1 MAKKLGS
8 LVSSDKNFAQSYRSA
23 KKTLGG
29 RVLDA
34 GNIIA
39 KAYSDLGGRETVEWV
54 FDQAEKAGL
63 LDKKGRTGDIL
74 RASRIAYTHVAQF
87 NDARKEGKPW
97 ILDTFKDRF
106 LELHNQANSFD
117 IRGDQD
123 KVQII
128 EHDVQEESTRDIEA
142 LGGADKA
149 IAIRDSY
156 GSTYGVNSVFAD
168 IDPDNDKRSE
178 ELKSAQQSIDNAAIY
193 AQEASFKNYCEEN
206 NIEYRPL
213 SEKVTDVDID
223 MDFYDDRSDTT
234 LPDGISPE
242 EYERDLA
249 ADPETVENT
258 FKALESVGVT
268 GDNVHTTRFGFADKE
283 VDDHVVRAYQE
294 RLHNP
299 EWYKDVDQ
307 WTRQDWQYSAVNG
320 DEDLDNSM
328 VEESTDS
335 TESTATDEAEEKMQ
349 QEEAESAAEYVTD
362 RKDAQSSAQAFGITE
377 PYDADNAQL
386 EEMGKALREGD
397 TDKLADY
404 YRNYLDGN
412 VYAQDINEPGEF
424 IAKKV
429 RGKHNRMANLMA
441 MSTVMPLMNG
451 VNPESI
457 LQMSTNVVLM
467 YALSPQ
473 FRDQLHNIQDKIS
486 HTVKTKNNE
495 MVQKVRNSSFWGS
508 KIQRTEGK
516 IKADTMSAG
525 FAKFQ
530 QACEEGPELPMTS
543 MAASMTKVKLTE
555 DAYEAMRL
563 EGVNPELVLE
573 KHRVVMGKLEESW
586 EKAGLDLGEVND
598 MARDEVARKMAEDP
612 SYGHQFQD
620 GSNGVVRPR
629 RRQQHGEGIHAQSQW
644 QGQWDLRGQGNMVA
658 GVKFFE
664 PRMPVDANNHV
675 AAVATGMATEL
686 RRHIIP
692 DNPKQSAEN
701 INKVL
706 TGIAGGWDLAVD
718 GIDPREYAGEGADP
732 DVRAESAVLMAKC
745 KKAMDVDGLSAGA
758 QDKIVSLALST
769 SQEIM
774 AEEAPEAFATFHSKY
789 DAGFNDNVAAWSAS
803 MQPTARETESPVWT
817 AATRGSAFDTEK
829 TLHAGRP
836 IGPATPLS
844 KRQEIA
850 YNKAVESARDHARE
864 TGQPVNQVYQERGI
878 VPPVEKEHEITG
890 TQRNDAVAER
900 AAEPENK
907 ESDSAEKKSQ
917 FESKIV
923 QAEKKAQADK
933 QDEVKKTDAADK
945 SVDAEGRVES
955 SPVDKRSEIAARR
968 EKELRERRKVRAQ
981 QRKDRAAQSNLQFN
995 TPGGSVNA
1003 ADNVNDRDKK
1013 VIASMR
1019 KVENLAH
1026 PRQSGGT
1033 MRPEGAVSPGSTV
1046 RSENKGR
1053 TDTAN
1058 VMRQKQQQAA
1068 RRPETAPMRAVQPKD
1083 IQAGKDSMTRSNR
1096 TRIDD
1101 PQTLRTPDKEKAF
1114 EVDNQAIKRS
1124 DKPVQPHGDEP
1135 QRPLEK
1141 RQAESYNLRQ
1151 GDYATTEKAR
1161 VREGE
1166 SRSTKARKRLSSTVV
1181 NQTMNKEWGE
1191 DANTAYVDSYHSN
1204 EPDVEPNKFAQ
1215 DREEVA
1221 KKQQVLRQQQQQ
1233 GKQGPEGPSYF

>member
-1 MAKKLGS
+1 MAKKLGA
-8 LVSSDKNFAQSYRSA
+8 LVSSNKDFAQSYKAA

-39 KAYSDLGGRETVEWV
+39 QAYSDLGGRETVEWA
-54 FDQAEKAGL
+54 FDEAEKAGL
-63 LDKKGRTGDIL
+63 LNKQGRVGDVL
-74 RASRIAYTHVAQF
+74 RASRFTYKTVADF
-87 NDARKEGKPW
+87 NDARKAGQPW
-97 ILDTFKDRF
+97 IFETFKDRF
-106 LELHNQANSFD
+106 MDLHTQANNFD
-117 IRGDQD
+117 IRGDKD
-123 KVQII
+123 KVQVI
-128 EHDVQEESTRDIEA
+128 EHDVQEESSRDIAA
-142 LGGADKA
+142 LGGDDKA

-156 GSTYGVNSVFAD
+156 GAKYGTNSVFAD
-168 IDPDNDKRSE
+168 VDSDNDKRSE
-178 ELKSAQQSIDNAAIY
+178 ELKSAHQSIDNAAIY

-206 NIEYRPL
+206 NIDYSPL
-213 SEKVTDVDID
+213 SERVADDID
-223 MDFYDDRSDTT
+223 MDFYDNSSDTT
-234 LPDGISPE
+234 LPEGVSPE
-242 EYERDLA
+242 EYEQNLA
-249 ADPETVENT
+249 ADPATVENT
-258 FKALESVGVT
+258 FKALESAGVT
-268 GDNVHTTRFGFADKE
+268 GDNVRATRFGFTDKQVSE
-283 VDDHVVRAYQE
+283 HVMKAYQE
-294 RLHNP
+294 RLNNP
-299 EWYKDVDQ
+299 EWHKDVDR
-307 WTRQDWQYSAVNG
+307 WARQDWQYSAVNG
-320 DEDLDNSM
+320 DEGLDNL
-328 VEESTDS
+328 VGEESTDS
-335 TESTATDEAEEKMQ
+335 TTTDETEQQQAERD
-349 QEEAESAAEYVTD
+349 EEARSAAEHVES
-362 RKDAQSSAQAFGITE
+362 RQRAQSSAHAVGITE
-377 PYDADNAQL
+377 PYDADNAQI

-441 MSTVMPLMNG
+441 VSTVMPLMNG

-516 IKADTMSAG
+516 IKADTMAAG

-586 EKAGLDLGEVND
+586 EKAGLDLEEVND
-598 MARDEVARKMAEDP
+598 MARDEVARKMAENP

-629 RRQQHGEGIHAQSQW
+629 RRQQQGVGIHAQSQW

-658 GVKFFE
+658 GVNFFE
-664 PRMPVDANNHV
+664 PRLPVDANTHV

-732 DVRAESAVLMAKC
+732 DARAESAVLMAKC
-745 KKAMDVDGLSAGA
+745 KKAMDIDGLSAGA

-774 AEEAPEAFATFHSKY
+774 AEEAPEAFAAFHSKY
-789 DAGFNDNVAAWSAS
+789 DAGFNDNVAQWSAS
-803 MQPTARETESPVWT
+803 MQPTARENESPVWT
-817 AATRGSAFDTEK
+817 AATRGSVFDTEK

-836 IGPATPLS
+836 VGPATPLT
-844 KRQEIA
+844 KRQEAA
-850 YNKAVESARDHARE
+850 YNKDVESARDHARE
-864 TGQPVNQVYQERGI
+864 TGQPVNQVYQDRGI
-878 VPPVEKEHEITG
+878 TPPAEKAKEATG
-890 TQRNDAVAER
+890 TQRDDATDKQEVESERGAES
-900 AAEPENK
+900 ENK
-907 ESDSAEKKSQ
+907 EESHSDKKSQTTHKSEKKKSQ
-917 FESKIV
+917 FDSKIAE
-923 QAEKKAQADK
+923 AEKEKA
-933 QDEVKKTDAADK
+933 
-945 SVDAEGRVES
+945 AEKEGS
-955 SPVDKRSEIAARR
+955 APVDKRSEIMARR
-968 EKELRERRKVRAQ
+968 EKELRERRKTRAQ
-981 QRKDRAAQSNLQFN
+981 QRKSHAVQSNQQF
-995 TPGGSVNA
+995 TVAGES
-1003 ADNVNDRDKK
+1003 ADGADKLSDRDKK

-1026 PRQSGGT
+1026 PSRPQGHRPQGT
-1033 MRPEGAVSPGSTV
+1033 MRPEGAVRPEGSA
-1046 RSENKGR
+1046 RR
-1053 TDTAN
+1053 DTAT
-1058 VMRQKQQQAA
+1058 VAAMRQKQQEAA

-1083 IQAGKDSMTRSNR
+1083 VHVDKEKQAQSSRVR
-1096 TRIDD
+1096 TDD
-1101 PQTLRTPDKEKAF
+1101 PHTLRTPDKNKAF
-1114 EVDNQAIKRS
+1114 EVDNQANKRS
-1124 DKPVQPHGDEP
+1124 TKPVQPHGDEP

-1151 GDYATTEKAR
+1151 GDYATTDKAR

-1191 DANTAYVDSYHSN
+1191 DATTAYVDSYHSN

-1221 KKQQVLRQQQQQ
+1221 KKQQTLRQQQQQ
-1233 GKQGPEGPSYF
+1233 QNKPGPEGPSYF

>member
-1 MAKKLGS
+1 MAKKLGA
-8 LVSSDKNFAQSYRSA
+8 LVSSNKDFAQSYKTA

-39 KAYSDLGGRETVEWV
+39 QAYSDLGGRETVEWA
-54 FDQAEKAGL
+54 FAEAEKAGL
-63 LDKKGRTGDIL
+63 LNKQGRVGDIL
-74 RASRIAYTHVAQF
+74 RASRFTYKTVADF
-87 NDARKEGKPW
+87 NDARKAGQPW
-97 ILDTFKDRF
+97 IFETFKDRF
-106 LELHNQANSFD
+106 IGLHNQANSFD
-117 IRGDQD
+117 IRGDKD
-123 KVQII
+123 KVQVI
-128 EHDVQEESTRDIEA
+128 EHDVQEESSKDIAA

-156 GSTYGVNSVFAD
+156 GAKYGTNSVFAD
-168 IDPDNDKRSE
+168 VDPDNDKRSE
-178 ELKSAQQSIDNAAIY
+178 ELKSAHQSINNAAIY

-206 NIEYRPL
+206 NIDYSPL
-213 SEKVTDVDID
+213 SERVADDID
-223 MDFYDDRSDTT
+223 MDFYDNSSDTT
-234 LPDGISPE
+234 LPEGVSPE
-242 EYERDLA
+242 EYERNLA
-249 ADPETVENT
+249 ADPATVENT
-258 FKALESVGVT
+258 FKALESTGVT
-268 GDNVHTTRFGFADKE
+268 GDNVHATRFGFTDKQ
-283 VDDHVVRAYQE
+283 VSDHVMKAYQE
-294 RLHNP
+294 RLNNP
-299 EWYKDVDQ
+299 EWHKDVDR

-320 DEDLDNSM
+320 NEELDNS
-328 VEESTDS
+328 VAHESTDS
-335 TESTATDEAEEKMQ
+335 TTTDEKERQQAERD
-349 QEEAESAAEYVTD
+349 EEARSAAENVES
-362 RKDAQSSAQAFGITE
+362 RQRAQSSAHASGITE
-377 PYDADNAQL
+377 PHDVDNAQI
-386 EEMGKALREGD
+386 EEMGKALRDGD
-397 TDKLADY
+397 TDKLANY

-516 IKADTMSAG
+516 IKADTMAAG

-530 QACEEGPELPMTS
+530 QACEEGSELPMTS

-629 RRQQHGEGIHAQSQW
+629 RRQQQGEGIHAQSQW

-664 PRMPVDANNHV
+664 PRLPVDANSHV

-692 DNPKQSAEN
+692 DNPKQSADN

-718 GIDPREYAGEGADP
+718 GVDPREYAGEGADP
-732 DVRAESAVLMAKC
+732 DARAESAVFMAKC
-745 KKAMDVDGLSAGA
+745 KKAMDIDGLSAGA

-803 MQPTARETESPVWT
+803 MQPTVRETESPVWT
-817 AATRGSAFDTEK
+817 ATTRGSAFDTEK

-836 IGPATPLS
+836 IGPSTPLS
-844 KRQEIA
+844 KRQEAA
-850 YNKAVESARDHARE
+850 YNKEVESARNHARK
-864 TGQPVNQVYQERGI
+864 TGQPVNQVYQDRGI
-878 VPPVEKEHEITG
+878 TPPAEKAKEATG
-890 TQRNDAVAER
+890 TQRDDATAKLDKEK
-900 AAEPENK
+900 AEPENK
-907 ESDSAEKKSQ
+907 DVQESQTTGKSEKTSKAEKKSQ
-917 FESKIV
+917 FDSKIAE
-923 QAEKKAQADK
+923 AEKEK
-933 QDEVKKTDAADK
+933 V
-945 SVDAEGRVES
+945 AEKEDS
-955 SPVDKRSEIAARR
+955 TSVDKRSEIMARR
-968 EKELRERRKVRAQ
+968 EKELRERRKTRAQ
-981 QRKDRAAQSNLQFN
+981 QRKSHAVQSNQQF
-995 TPGGSVNA
+995 TVADSSTGGTDKLS
-1003 ADNVNDRDKK
+1003 DRDKK

-1026 PRQSGGT
+1026 PSRPQGHRPQGT
-1033 MRPEGAVSPGSTV
+1033 MRPEGVMRPEGAAH
-1046 RSENKGR
+1046 R
-1053 TDTAN
+1053 DTTTAAA
-1058 VMRQKQQQAA
+1058 MRQKQQEAA
-1068 RRPETAPMRAVQPKD
+1068 RRPETAPMRAVGVKEA
-1083 IQAGKDSMTRSNR
+1083 QADNKKAQAQSSRVR
-1096 TRIDD
+1096 TDD
-1101 PQTLRTPDKEKAF
+1101 PHTLRTPDKDKAF
-1114 EVDNQAIKRS
+1114 EVDNQANKRS
-1124 DKPVQPHGDEP
+1124 AKPVQPHGDEP

-1151 GDYATTEKAR
+1151 GDYATTDKAR

-1181 NQTMNKEWGE
+1181 NQTMNKDWGE

-1221 KKQQVLRQQQQQ
+1221 KKQQSLRQQQQQ
-1233 GKQGPEGPSYF
+1233 QQNKPGPEGPSYF